1 MEGKD
6 KKVINSRLSLVN
18 SRLTEVRG
26 ILMESLKDM
35 LGDKTHEYEK
45 YTPFVTDEEE
55 CDRRQAIS
63 IDTEVVTL
71 DDGST
76 IDLGDVGTD
85 DLHSLVDGLVVDLF
99 EE

>member
-1 MEGKD
+1 MD
-6 KKVINSRLSLVN
+6 SKVISSRLSLVN
-18 SRLTEVRG
+18 SRISEVRG
-26 ILMESLKDM
+26 ILTESINDM
-35 LGDKTHEYEK
+35 LGDTTHEFVK
-45 YTPFVTDEEE
+45 TTPFVTDEEE